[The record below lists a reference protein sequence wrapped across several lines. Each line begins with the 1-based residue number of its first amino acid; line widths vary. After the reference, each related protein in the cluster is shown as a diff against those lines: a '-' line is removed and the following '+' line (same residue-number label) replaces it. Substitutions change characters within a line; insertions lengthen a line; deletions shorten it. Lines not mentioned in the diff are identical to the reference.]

1 MGLISRSSRFQLR
14 ILISNNDFVLT
25 LTFISFSLT
34 FISVDAI
41 NKLQNISGPI
51 PRDFHDGHSDKHG
64 APFVIP
70 KFTNGSTTDSISH
83 RLDVRDGN
91 GNSKLPLFYA
101 DIAPGSVRLKR
112 V

>member
-1 MGLISRSSRFQLR
+1 M
-14 ILISNNDFVLT
+14 
-25 LTFISFSLT
+25 T

-64 APFVIP
+64 APFVIL

-83 RLDVRDGN
+83 RLDVRDGS
-91 GNSKLPLFYA
+91 GYAKLPYLCD
-101 DIAPGSVRLKR
+101 DIAAGSISLRR